1 MVQVGRIHKRIDRCV
16 PGETGYCRK
25 SDRGVRQGIARKRTG
40 GVRQDIA
47 RNRTGGVRQGFRQEK
62 VLILA
67 ETIPGENPKPVMY
80 SQTPLFKSK

>member
-1 MVQVGRIHKRIDRCV
+1 M
-16 PGETGYCRK
+16 CR
-25 SDRGVRQGIARKRTG
+25 G
-40 GVRQDIA
+40 RQDIA
-47 RNRTGGVRQGFRQEK
+47 RNRTGVSDRVLPESGPEVSDRVLPESGPGCPTGSYQKADRGVRQGFRQEK